1 MFRLFKRT
9 KKPDPIIEE
18 LKKENER
25 LDRILKVHEQQRA
38 EVEDEI
44 AKAEDALRQLGYTD
58 KDLKRI
64 QMKSKMK
71 VIKNDE
77 D

>member
-25 LDRILKVHEQQRA
+25 LDKILKEHEQQRA

-58 KDLKRI
+58 KDLERI

>member
-1 MFRLFKRT
+1 MFGLFKRT

-25 LDRILKVHEQQRA
+25 LDKILKEHEQQRA

-58 KDLKRI
+58 KDLERI

>member
-1 MFRLFKRT
+1 MFRLFKR
-9 KKPDPIIEE
+9 KKKTDPIIEE

-25 LDRILKVHEQQRA
+25 LDKILKEHEEQRA
-38 EVEDEI
+38 KVEKEI
-44 AKAEDALRQLGYTD
+44 VKAENALRQLGYTD

-71 VIKNDE
+71 VI
-77 D
+77 

>member
-77 D
+77 A

>member
-1 MFRLFKRT
+1 MFRLFKRE
-9 KKPDPIIEE
+9 KKTDPIIEE
-18 LKKENER
+18 LKKEYER
-25 LDRILKVHEQQRA
+25 LDKILKEHEKQRA
-38 EVEDEI
+38 EVEEEI

-71 VIKNDE
+71 VI
-77 D
+77 

>member
-9 KKPDPIIEE
+9 KKQDPIIEE

-25 LDRILKVHEQQRA
+25 LDKILKAHEQQRA

-64 QMKSKMK
+64 QIKSKMK
-71 VIKNDE
+71 VI
-77 D
+77 

>member
-1 MFRLFKRT
+1 MLGIFKQE

-25 LDRILKVHEQQRA
+25 LDKILKEHEKQRA
-38 EVEDEI
+38 EVEEEI

-71 VIKNDE
+71 VI
-77 D
+77 